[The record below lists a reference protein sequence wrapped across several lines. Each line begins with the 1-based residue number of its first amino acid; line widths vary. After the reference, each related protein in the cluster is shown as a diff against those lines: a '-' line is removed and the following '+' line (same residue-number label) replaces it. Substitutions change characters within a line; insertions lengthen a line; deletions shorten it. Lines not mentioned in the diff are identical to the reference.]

1 MEIKNVF
8 ILILVLQFL
17 ISNPSIPAVFA
28 AEPGDLNK
36 AIEERVRALQEINA
50 QIEKTEQQIAETQ
63 TQQKTLKQ
71 EVTKLNYGINQV
83 GLSIKSSEIN
93 IEKTALEISKLQG
106 EIEQTTGSLD
116 IKRSAVKKFLR
127 QLQQRDRE
135 PLFLAFLNNR
145 SLVDGFFEFQNISS
159 LNQKLGEEVKNLQV
173 LQQTLSQQFKN
184 QSSKKMT
191 LAKENQTLKSRKDIL
206 SDQKTSRSGLLAQ
219 TLNQEKLYQQ
229 QLSDLEKKQSAIGEE
244 IEKIEDELRKTF
256 DPTIL
261 PIKRP
266 GVLGR
271 PVSGKISQEYGQ
283 TPIGK
288 RLYKNGFHNGVDFAS
303 PIGTPIAVAEDGQVI
318 AVGDNGRLQYGKYVL
333 IKHDNNLST
342 LYAHLSRPAV
352 STGISVKRGDIIG
365 YTGNTG
371 YSFGPHLHFTVY
383 WAPSVR
389 LENFSTCNCGLI
401 PLGITINPLD
411 YLER

>member
-159 LNQKLGEEVKNLQV
+159 LNQKL
-173 LQQTLSQQFKN
+173 
-184 QSSKKMT
+184 
-191 LAKENQTLKSRKDIL
+191 
-206 SDQKTSRSGLLAQ
+206 
-219 TLNQEKLYQQ
+219 
-229 QLSDLEKKQSAIGEE
+229 
-244 IEKIEDELRKTF
+244 
-256 DPTIL
+256 
-261 PIKRP
+261 
-266 GVLGR
+266 
-271 PVSGKISQEYGQ
+271 
-283 TPIGK
+283 
-288 RLYKNGFHNGVDFAS
+288 
-303 PIGTPIAVAEDGQVI
+303 
-318 AVGDNGRLQYGKYVL
+318 
-333 IKHDNNLST
+333 
-342 LYAHLSRPAV
+342 
-352 STGISVKRGDIIG
+352 
-365 YTGNTG
+365 
-371 YSFGPHLHFTVY
+371 
-383 WAPSVR
+383 
-389 LENFSTCNCGLI
+389 
-401 PLGITINPLD
+401 
-411 YLER
+411 